1 LFFVS
6 EGAMK
11 KTVSRRSFLKT
22 GAAGAV
28 AAGVAPGVVLGA
40 AAAGSMAEGGT
51 PPPVLGPGPV
61 AFSLTVNGVR
71 RDLKVEPRVTLLEA
85 LRDHLDL
92 TGAKKVCDRGTCGAC
107 TVLLD
112 GEPVYSCMML
122 AIQAQGREITTVE
135 GLARNGNLTPLQEAF
150 VDKDAS
156 MCGYCTPGFVMSL
169 TALLRKNPQPS
180 PADIR
185 HACAGNLC
193 RCGTQPRIVQAA
205 LQASG
210 VEVLSRTEVISYANL
225 A

>member
-1 LFFVS
+1 
-6 EGAMK
+6 MK
-11 KTVSRRSFLKT
+11 PSTTPPPDPWSVSRRSFLKNLGT
-22 GAAGAV
+22 TAAAGAASGAEALAQQ
-28 AAGVAPGVVLGA
+28 AAQAGA
-40 AAAGSMAEGGT
+40 EA
-51 PPPVLGPGPV
+51 VQGPDAVPIT
-61 AFSLTVNGVR
+61 LRVNGETR
-71 RDLKVEPRVTLLEA
+71 QLKLEPRVTLLDA
-85 LRDHLDL
+85 LRDHAGL
-92 TGAKKVCDRGTCGAC
+92 TGSKEVCDRGTCGAC
-107 TVLLD
+107 TVLLE

-135 GLARNGNLTPLQEAF
+135 GLARNGNLTPLQAAF

-169 TALLRKNPQPS
+169 TALLRKNPQPT
-180 PADIR
+180 PADIQ
-185 HACAGNLC
+185 HACAGNVC

>member
-1 LFFVS
+1 MNQSTSPPGDPLS
-6 EGAMK
+6 
-11 KTVSRRSFLKT
+11 VSRRSFLKNLGT
-22 GAAGAV
+22 TAAAGAV
-28 AAGVAPGVVLGA
+28 SAAEVIAQESA
-40 AAAGSMAEGGT
+40 RAGGEA
-51 PPPVLGPGPV
+51 VQGPDAVPIT
-61 AFSLTVNGVR
+61 LRVNGETR
-71 RDLKVEPRVTLLEA
+71 PLTLEPRVTLLDA
-85 LRDHLDL
+85 LRDHAGL
-92 TGAKKVCDRGTCGAC
+92 TGAKEVCDRGTCGAC

-112 GEPVYSCMML
+112 GEPVYGCMML

-135 GLARNGNLTPLQEAF
+135 GLARNGNLTALQEAF

-169 TALLRKNPQPS
+169 TALLRRNPHPT
-180 PADIR
+180 PADIH

-210 VEVLSRTEVISYANL
+210 VEVLSRTEVISYAHL